1 MLHIYRASKEAYS
14 NVVYLYAYKHI
25 HRIMEL
31 ARKACE
37 ESKYRIT
44 NVFSGYLKVAVKN
57 LSHIIDEPE
66 ETGKVMC

>member
-1 MLHIYRASKEAYS
+1 M
-14 NVVYLYAYKHI
+14 

-44 NVFSGYLKVAVKN
+44 NVFSGYLKAAVKN

-66 ETGKVMC
+66 QTGKVMN